1 VRRRISIAALCLAW
15 LCANGAIW
23 NAVQV
28 VAWAKMFRDYS
39 RVMPVA
45 QALKLT
51 FDGEAPCDL
60 CTIAETGKDAAREQL
75 PREEALGAT
84 DKFVLSIQAAAPFV
98 LTAPDAVWPGLDHE
112 AGLLRTES
120 VPVPPPRAALVV

>member
-1 VRRRISIAALCLAW
+1 MRRRISIAALGLAW

-28 VAWAKMFRDYS
+28 VAWAKMFHDYS
-39 RVMPVA
+39 QVMPVA

-84 DKFVLSIQAAAPFV
+84 DKFVLSFQTAAPLV
-98 LTAPDAVWPGLDHE
+98 LTAPDSVWPGLVRE

-120 VPVPPPRAALVV
+120 VPVPPPRTAVVV